1 MTVGFRVPMLMIS
14 PYAKKDYV
22 SHAVYETASVLTFA
36 EDVFGLA
43 HLAAADARAASPAAD
58 CFDFSQPP
66 RVFVPIQA
74 PKGQSF
80 FLRQRNDFRP
90 PDYE

>member
-1 MTVGFRVPMLMIS
+1 MPMLMIS

-22 SHAVYETASVLTFA
+22 SHVVYETASVLTFA

-43 HLAAADARAASPAAD
+43 RLAAADARAASPATD
-58 CFDFSQPP
+58 SFDFSQPP
-66 RVFVPIQA
+66 RAFVPIKA
-74 PKGQSF
+74 PKESSF
-80 FLRQRNDFRP
+80 FLHQRNDFRP